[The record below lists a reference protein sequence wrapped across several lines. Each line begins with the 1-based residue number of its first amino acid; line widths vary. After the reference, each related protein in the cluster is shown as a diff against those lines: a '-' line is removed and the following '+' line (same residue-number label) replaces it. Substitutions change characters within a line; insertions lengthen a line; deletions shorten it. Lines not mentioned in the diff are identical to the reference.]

1 MGLGCH
7 LARLLSL
14 GQHKPARALGR
25 SSFSSLAR
33 CVCPPFAAA
42 VGVPEG
48 YAQIRTRRRSA
59 RPRQLVVVNGY
70 EGSQRPC
77 NHSIHPPYFQEVSTW
92 SGKYRCL
99 HGQNFS
105 SWQVCPARRES
116 LHDRSEESSSR
127 SAREARG
134 SKGGKVQGAKMIPEG
149 RSKSA
154 GKAAKARWAKRRRE
168 ESP

>member
-1 MGLGCH
+1 VGLGCH

-99 HGQNFS
+99 RGLNFS
-105 SWQVCPARRES
+105 SWQVCPARLES